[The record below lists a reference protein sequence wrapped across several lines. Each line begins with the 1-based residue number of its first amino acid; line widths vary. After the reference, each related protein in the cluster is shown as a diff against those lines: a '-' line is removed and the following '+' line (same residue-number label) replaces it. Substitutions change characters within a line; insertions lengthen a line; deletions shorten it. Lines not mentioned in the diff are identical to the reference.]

1 MINRMIGLSRINK
14 QLVMLFADSVAL
26 VLILLASFSIRL
38 GYWYY
43 PESDLVW
50 VIFGAPVV
58 ASIIFVRFGLY
69 RAVIRYIGF
78 KALWAIV
85 QAVSLY
91 ALVWGAIGFMVATDG
106 IPRSVILINWVL
118 SLLAIGGV
126 RIFARALLSEN
137 TNFKF
142 LMFNFELNGKS
153 QGDKKRVL
161 VYGAGDAG
169 VQLVSA
175 LSHSSEYNP
184 VGFVDDL
191 KELQGNQI
199 TGLNVYSIDAIEGVI
214 SKLRVDE
221 VLIAMPSASRTKRLD
236 IINILESYPVLVRML
251 PGVAELAEGKV
262 SIGDLREVSIKDLLG
277 RDTVVPNKELLSK
290 NITNKVVVVTGAGG
304 SIGSELCRQIVFL
317 KPKALILYEM
327 SELALYT
334 IEKEL
339 SNIGMH
345 SMDLYPIL
353 GSVNNKTRLTNV
365 FKRFGVDTVYHAAAY
380 KHVPMVEF
388 NNTEGVDNNIFGTLN
403 CAQVAIDTGVETF
416 VLISTDKAV
425 RPTNTMGATK
435 RSAELVLQALQL
447 KGHVPN
453 SKSGISEHVPLIATK
468 FTMVRFGNVLGS
480 SGSVIPLFKQQ
491 IKVGGPVTVTDVNM
505 VRYFMTIPE
514 AVELVIQAGAMGLGG
529 DVFVLDM
536 GKPVKIDDLA
546 KKMIRLSGLEVKDD
560 AHPEGDIEITYT
572 GLRPGEKLYE
582 ELLIGDNV
590 SHTDNPLIMRAREE
604 LLTWDEL
611 EPILNNLQTA
621 IQDCDQ
627 HKLRELLIELVPGFK
642 PQCEISDILYSE

>member
-1 MINRMIGLSRINK
+1 MIGLSRINK

-403 CAQVAIDTGVETF
+403 CAQAAIDTGVKTF

-435 RSAELVLQALQL
+435 RSAELVLQALSAKQ
-447 KGHVPN
+447 
-453 SKSGISEHVPLIATK
+453 SDTK

-536 GKPVKIDDLA
+536 GKSVRIDDLA
-546 KKMIRLSGLEVKDD
+546 KKMIRLSGLEVKDESNPD
-560 AHPEGDIEITYT
+560 GDIEIKYT

-590 SHTDNPLIMRAREE
+590 SETDNPLIMRAQEE
-604 LLTWDEL
+604 MLAWDEL
-611 EPILNNLQTA
+611 EPILNDLQIA
-621 IQDCDQ
+621 ITNCDQ
-627 HKLRELLIELVPGFK
+627 KKLRELLIQIVPGFK
-642 PQCEISDILYSE
+642 PQCEITDVLYNEE